1 MAVQKLWARPWESRQ
16 SAHLTGSIG
25 YCSPEPER
33 YGVNRTGRDIQPHT
47 LASATASG
55 LLAAQ
60 AGLTQTPH
68 PANFWLL
75 RPGSG
80 PCEGARSQ
88 GHGTYGARAGR
99 HVEARVLDSSAG
111 GSRSM

>member
-1 MAVQKLWARPWESRQ
+1 MAVQKLWAGPWESRQ

-60 AGLTQTPH
+60 AGLRH
-68 PANFWLL
+68 PT
-75 RPGSG
+75 RQISGSSGLALG
-80 PCEGARSQ
+80 PASEPGAR
-88 GHGTYGARAGR
+88 GMGLM
-99 HVEARVLDSSAG
+99 VLGQVD
-111 GSRSM
+111 M